1 VVDATKLKQGN
12 PNRTINPSA
21 LLVDTRVFPTAFKGG
36 VRVAAGDINRDG
48 RIDIV
53 AGQGPGGSSRGRVF
67 EVPTVAAIGDF
78 RAFNKSF
85 DGGVFVGTGNIK
97 GFAFDDIIIGQG
109 PGGRSQVKVF
119 SNRMAMMMP
128 HAKDLNLSLVA
139 SFRAYRPR
147 YQGGVRV
154 TSLHDS

>member
-1 VVDATKLKQGN
+1 G
-12 PNRTINPSA
+12 
-21 LLVDTRVFPTAFKGG
+21 
-36 VRVAAGDINRDG
+36 VAAGDINGDG

-53 AGQGPGGSSRGRVF
+53 AGQGPGGSSRVKVF
-67 EVPTVAAIGDF
+67 EGLNVATIGDF

-85 DGGVFVGTGNIK
+85 GGGVFVGTGNIK

-154 TSLHDS
+154 TSLHDSTPLPIYGGNRDDVVTTHATGEASAVRIIPQTIPPP